1 MANTDDTDW
10 LRRRLDMIIQ
20 LLMETAPGGAKTTS
34 SKIERLLGL
43 GFSQAE
49 AAQVVGKKVNYVTA
63 VVAMKKKSEGR
74 RQKKKA
80 KGEAQTVPTEGRTE
94 SDAL

>member
-1 MANTDDTDW
+1 
-10 LRRRLDMIIQ
+10 
-20 LLMETAPGGAKTTS
+20 
-34 SKIERLLGL
+34 
-43 GFSQAE
+43 
-49 AAQVVGKKVNYVTA
+49 VNYVTA